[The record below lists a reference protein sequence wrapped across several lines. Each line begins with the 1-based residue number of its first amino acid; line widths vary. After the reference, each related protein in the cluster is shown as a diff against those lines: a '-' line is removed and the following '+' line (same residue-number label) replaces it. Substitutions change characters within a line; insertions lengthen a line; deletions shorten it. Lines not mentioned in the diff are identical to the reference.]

1 MRYFPALLDLQG
13 KLCVVVGGGRV
24 AGRKIRSLLK
34 AGAVAKVISPD
45 LTDSLSRLAKK
56 GKIVHRNRPFQSRD
70 LRGAY
75 MAIAATDNRA
85 INERVFFQA
94 ARQKI
99 PVNVVD
105 DPSHSSFIVP
115 SLVERGD
122 LLVAIST
129 SGQSPALAKL
139 LRQKLQKEIGPEYAF
154 LLKLLGSVRRKI
166 LLQGLGQ
173 KYNQQ
178 IFRQLA
184 NDDLLSLIRKND
196 RQKIETCLRGTLG
209 PGYSWKELGL
219 DK

>member
-1 MRYFPALLDLQG
+1 MRYFPAFLDVQG

-24 AGRKIRSLLK
+24 AERKIRSLLM
-34 AGAVAKVISPD
+34 AGAVVKVISLH
-45 LTDSLSRLAKK
+45 LTDLLGRLIQN
-56 GKIVHRNRPFQSRD
+56 GRIVHRSRPFRAVD

-75 MAIAATDNRA
+75 LAIAATDDRV
-85 INERVFFQA
+85 INERVFHQA

-129 SGQSPALAKL
+129 SGKSPALAKT
-139 LRQKLQKEIGPEYAF
+139 LRQRLQKEIGPEYAF
-154 LLKLLGSVRRKI
+154 LLKLLGAVRQKI
-166 LLQGLGQ
+166 LPLGLGQ
-173 KYNQQ
+173 KHNQQ

-184 NDDLLSLIRKND
+184 SGDLLSLIRKNNK
-196 RQKIETCLRGTLG
+196 RRLETRLKSILG
-209 PGYSWKELGL
+209 SGYSLMELGL
-219 DK
+219 ER